1 MINLCGLK
9 SARCNRYAQGNF
21 FHKARAQRD
30 DRRDDR
36 RLRGSAGNR
45 SLSRSVPA
53 PVADKVAV
61 VDCLLP
67 GQLRRLGGNLTYL
80 SPRRPIRTS
89 AADCEI
95 RGGELTASI
104 PATQL

>member
-1 MINLCGLK
+1 MPRVTSFIKPALSAMTAAMIGAC
-9 SARCNRYAQGNF
+9 AAQPGT
-21 FHKARAQRD
+21 
-30 DRRDDR
+30 
-36 RLRGSAGNR
+36 G